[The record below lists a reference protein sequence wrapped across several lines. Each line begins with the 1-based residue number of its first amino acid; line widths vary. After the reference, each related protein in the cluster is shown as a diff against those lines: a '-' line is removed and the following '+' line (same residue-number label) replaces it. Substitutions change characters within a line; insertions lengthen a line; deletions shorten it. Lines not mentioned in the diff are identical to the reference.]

1 MNTLLKL
8 SKDALI
14 YSTILIAGSLFI
26 AKKLFGKK
34 KTNKNFYDKNK
45 KKTLLKTKL
54 FFRSLSRGVEVR
66 NTSEDNSD
74 VTNNKYLKMKK
85 FIENI
90 SKQYEKT
97 ALQEDK
103 EINKEK
109 EIIKNPGFQASA
121 KKDQI
126 FYYLL
131 NNISTMM
138 IQTNQE
144 KC

>member
-1 MNTLLKL
+1 MNTLFKL

-14 YSTILIAGSLFI
+14 YSTLIIAGSVFI
-26 AKKLFGKK
+26 AKKLFGRK

-45 KKTLLKTKL
+45 KKAVLKTKL
-54 FFRSLSRGVEVR
+54 FFRTLTRGVEIR

-74 VTNNKYLKMKK
+74 AANNKYLKMKK
-85 FIENI
+85 FIEKI
-90 SKQYEKT
+90 SKQYQKT
-97 ALQEDK
+97 AIQEDK
-103 EINKEK
+103 EINTEKEK
-109 EIIKNPGFQASA
+109 IHIPTIQPST

-138 IQTNQE
+138 IHTGQGN
-144 KC
+144 

>member
-26 AKKLFGKK
+26 AKKLLGKK

-66 NTSEDNSD
+66 NTFEDNSE
-74 VTNNKYLKMKK
+74 VANNKYLKMKK

-97 ALQEDK
+97 
-103 EINKEK
+103 
-109 EIIKNPGFQASA
+109 
-121 KKDQI
+121 KD
-126 FYYLL
+126 
-131 NNISTMM
+131 
-138 IQTNQE
+138 
-144 KC
+144 